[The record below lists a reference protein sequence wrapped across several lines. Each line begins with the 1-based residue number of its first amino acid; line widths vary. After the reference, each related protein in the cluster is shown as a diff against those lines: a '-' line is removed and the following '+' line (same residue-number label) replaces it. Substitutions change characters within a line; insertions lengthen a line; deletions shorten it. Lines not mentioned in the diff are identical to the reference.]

1 MYKPQIAIIGSREL
15 SPDSLLLLKA
25 LSFELVSKGYRTV
38 TGGLGTLQQTVHEG
52 AKSNPQHTDC
62 DTIVLLPGFDPKPA
76 ISYADVIIPTGL
88 DAYRNAL
95 VANSEV
101 VVVIGGGAGTL
112 SEMAFAWQFK
122 RPIIAIGKEG
132 GPTVLL
138 VNPSTIDN
146 HLRLLIVHHPQLR
159 KLYYKFQIK
168 LRINPT
174 DISVFL
180 DCYYL
185 SFQF

>member
-15 SPDSLLLLKA
+15 SPDSLSLLKS

-62 DTIVLLPGFDPKPA
+62 DTIVLLPGFGPKPA
-76 ISYADVIIPTGL
+76 ISCADVIIPTGL

-101 VVVIGGGAGTL
+101 VVAIGGGAGTL
-112 SEMAFAWQFK
+112 SEMAFAWQFN

-132 GPTVLL
+132 WADRLAGESLDHRQSSKIIDCTSSSVEEIVL
-138 VNPSTIDN
+138 
-146 HLRLLIVHHPQLR
+146 
-159 KLYYKFQIK
+159 QISNQIANQSE
-168 LRINPT
+168 RYNG
-174 DISVFL
+174 IS
-180 DCYYL
+180 
-185 SFQF
+185 

>member
-15 SPDSLLLLKA
+15 SQHSLSLLKA
-25 LSFELVSKGYRTV
+25 LAFELVCKGYRTV
-38 TGGLGTLQQTVHEG
+38 TGGLGSLQQAVHEG

-76 ISYADVIIPTGL
+76 MSCADVIIPTGL

-101 VVVIGGGAGTL
+101 VVAIGGGAGTL

-132 GPTVLL
+132 WA
-138 VNPSTIDN
+138 D
-146 HLRLLIVHHPQLR
+146 RLAGESLDHRHEYSI
-159 KLYYKFQIK
+159 
-168 LRINPT
+168 
-174 DISVFL
+174 L
-180 DCYYL
+180 DCTTSSIEEIVAQIEVQIEL
-185 SFQF
+185 QRPRHQGIS

>member
-15 SPDSLLLLKA
+15 SPDSLSLVKSLA
-25 LSFELVSKGYRTV
+25 SELVSKGYRTV
-38 TGGLGTLQQTVHEG
+38 TGGLGSLQQSVHEG

-76 ISYADVIIPTGL
+76 MMHADVIIPTGL

-101 VVVIGGGAGTL
+101 VVAIGGGAGTL
-112 SEMAFAWQFK
+112 SEIAFAWQFK

-132 GPTVLL
+132 WADRLAGESLDHRQSSKIIDCTSSSVEEIVL
-138 VNPSTIDN
+138 
-146 HLRLLIVHHPQLR
+146 
-159 KLYYKFQIK
+159 QISNQIANQSK
-168 LRINPT
+168 RHKG
-174 DISVFL
+174 IS
-180 DCYYL
+180 
-185 SFQF
+185 

>member
-15 SPDSLLLLKA
+15 SPSSLSLLNA
-25 LSFELVSKGYRTV
+25 LAHELVSQGYRMV
-38 TGGLGTLQQTVHEG
+38 TGGLGTLQQAVHEG

-76 ISYADVIIPTGL
+76 INHADVIIPTGL

-101 VVVIGGGAGTL
+101 VVAIGGGAGTL

-122 RPIIAIGKEG
+122 RPIIAIGNEG
-132 GPTVLL
+132 WAA
-138 VNPSTIDN
+138 
-146 HLRLLIVHHPQLR
+146 RLAGESLDSRHESLIVDCTSSSIEEIVA
-159 KLYYKFQIK
+159 QIE
-168 LRINPT
+168 LQIELQRPRHNG
-174 DISVFL
+174 IS
-180 DCYYL
+180 
-185 SFQF
+185 

>member
-15 SPDSLLLLKA
+15 SPDSLSLLKA
-25 LSFELVSKGYRTV
+25 LAFELVSKGYRTV
-38 TGGLGTLQQTVHEG
+38 TGGLGTLQQAIHEG

-76 ISYADVIIPTGL
+76 LSYADVIIPTGL

-101 VVVIGGGAGTL
+101 VVAIGGGAGTL
-112 SEMAFAWQFK
+112 SEIAFAWQFK

-132 GPTVLL
+132 WADRLAGESLDHRQSSKIIDCTSSLVEEIVL
-138 VNPSTIDN
+138 
-146 HLRLLIVHHPQLR
+146 
-159 KLYYKFQIK
+159 QISNQIANQSK
-168 LRINPT
+168 WHKG
-174 DISVFL
+174 IS
-180 DCYYL
+180 
-185 SFQF
+185 

>member
-132 GPTVLL
+132 WADRLAGESLDHRQSSKIIDCTSSSVEEIVL
-138 VNPSTIDN
+138 
-146 HLRLLIVHHPQLR
+146 
-159 KLYYKFQIK
+159 QISNQIANQSD
-168 LRINPT
+168 RYIG
-174 DISVFL
+174 IS
-180 DCYYL
+180 
-185 SFQF
+185 